1 MMRDVHVADVRTTL
15 NVDDDVLLA
24 AKQRAAVEGTS
35 VGGALPAMARDGM
48 RTPKSRGT
56 RGSLVRGGGAR
67 VLAHSVSR
75 CDPQVCSIDHLTTSG
90 QVTVSYLLALA
101 GGHDCVLVLGS
112 GH

>member
-1 MMRDVHVADVRTTL
+1 MTHLCDVAGHVFWPD
-15 NVDDDVLLA
+15 
-24 AKQRAAVEGTS
+24 S
-35 VGGALPAMARDGM
+35 VIL
-48 RTPKSRGT
+48 
-56 RGSLVRGGGAR
+56 
-67 VLAHSVSR
+67 